1 MRFVLKEGQKVFV
14 PNQRTNL
21 LSIFNMILM
30 GNSEDARAALTMES
44 GFESHQKELAELFHL
59 ATFWALSSLIIDSTD
74 SSFPDLAYDFR
85 RSCVELEK
93 IWRGKFSLARNR
105 PRCMENLVFVRS
117 ELATIIYDQIFL
129 VFSQEFAEQ
138 LLELTLQ
145 VRDFEDFYRRDSRLM
160 FLMPLMEKVGAFTG
174 FYFEDSENMIRQ
186 RSVNACADMDLGSTR
201 PGQEV
206 GNINNLSLETI
217 FAQNCRLFIENIRSG
232 RVNQFLDSIRHQKAS
247 RLDLNDQI
255 SFLIFEMLTLRLNAE
270 QEKASLLASR
280 IKQIYKKEMSRNDY
294 QSALIQVVSPTLM
307 KTVQTVDYITRISN
321 IAQIDIEPLKT
332 LRGGRRPNSERYKR
346 NGKSAGDI
354 LEEIRDSD
362 LHPKFQTI
370 LSVQIYLLSGDY
382 FKISSIYNKLQQKG
396 RFEFWDGVLARKMTR
411 LGLAS
416 LVNSEVLLFQQT
428 LDRSSIYA
436 IIAHLRLKGEYNR
449 LLYLL
454 SFLTNNPASISLL
467 HLNEFLKK
475 IKSPSRSNY
484 NHSPSSLDNNTKT
497 KKHQR
502 SIEHL
507 RVKDLFSVSEFSS
520 FKLMAVRT
528 LSKLGRSNEA
538 IDLCFESASDPSLA
552 SVFTL
557 DLTHLLLSQKKFVE
571 AMQIFELENY
581 FIILKEKHRHSGDF
595 DGIGA
600 GEGEGRYWS
609 SEETFK
615 RKDLD
620 SGQRKY
626 VLTELQM
633 IWRSLKGLCE
643 KICSENNSN
652 TRKNKRVSRES
663 NNNGQTPD
671 LNERLSEIQKLQKMN
686 IFQKIE
692 SLEEPKNS
700 LSGLSPEDISDI
712 LFKPE
717 FEVLSGHILYLSQ
730 QNLNEASVSN
740 PIERRV
746 QKQIH
751 LLFGYM
757 FCPRSGQKNRNKFRQ
772 FEEMVG
778 GRDEDLDVKDFLAC
792 YEAGNINQRFGQL
805 GSFWGFYNR
814 KIQRIFEIYVGVQ
827 SLFGDVSISDDFQI
841 LRRALAGRQRARSRD
856 RSGINPLANQ
866 VFKPSLTPNL
876 TSNLG
881 LPLIF
886 PPLRLEAS
894 KGCKPGKSQNSV
906 ISEIS
911 NTRFRSQLLNFKIF
925 DVSGLYNRVKLEDA
939 RHRGDLGSLKNLSK
953 QMLKEKVTVP
963 PTWAMLDCLLVKK
976 NFQSSAQGFF
986 KMMRKQAK
994 LKRPMTML
1002 LAVGICLLRGGNLA
1016 EFLKL
1021 LNAAHSTEKVLAIG
1035 AIVTASNQSTG
1046 DNGKSTRKKSFKKAE
1061 SLFIG
1066 SKENL
1071 KNGNTGISES
1081 KEHMGFDREYLFRLD
1096 QGSLEVRSRSKSE
1109 ETSFFQLFDKY
1120 ITKRKIRNPQ
1130 VAFLLGVYFFYLK
1143 RLDYAAKCFMLSQ
1156 QGTLLAA
1163 RSWLY
1168 LLDISLHSTGH
1179 NLYSNH
1185 FHKEKFIDL
1194 SHFEVKNVKFASTK
1208 LRDSMA
1214 VSPLKTVVPLISQFV
1229 DIYVSPQ
1236 GNLHIYQNHSIFHT
1250 NIEIIYSIFNIYI

>member
-1 MRFVLKEGQKVFV
+1 M
-14 PNQRTNL
+14 
-21 LSIFNMILM
+21 
-30 GNSEDARAALTMES
+30 AR
-44 GFESHQKELAELFHL
+44 K
-59 ATFWALSSLIIDSTD
+59 
-74 SSFPDLAYDFR
+74 
-85 RSCVELEK
+85 
-93 IWRGKFSLARNR
+93 R
-105 PRCMENLVFVRS
+105 PRCLENLVFVRS
-117 ELATIIYDQIFL
+117 ELTTIIYDQIFL

-138 LLELTLQ
+138 LLELTLE

-186 RSVNACADMDLGSTR
+186 RSVSVCAGMGLGLTGR
-201 PGQEV
+201 GHEM
-206 GNINNLSLETI
+206 GNINHLSLETI

-255 SFLIFEMLTLRLNAE
+255 SFLIFEMLTLRFNAE
-270 QEKASLLASR
+270 QEKTVLLAKR

-294 QSALIQVVSPTLM
+294 QSALIQVLSPTLM
-307 KTVQTVDYITRISN
+307 KTVQTVDYISRISN
-321 IAQIDIEPLKT
+321 IAEIGNEPLKT
-332 LRGGRRPNSERYKR
+332 LRGGRCPNSERYKR
-346 NGKSAGDI
+346 EGKSASEI

-362 LHPKFQTI
+362 LHPKFQTV

-382 FKISSIYNKLQQKG
+382 FKISSICGKLQRKG
-396 RFEFWDGVLARKMTR
+396 RFDFWDGVLSRKLTR
-411 LGLAS
+411 LGLLS
-416 LVNSEVLLFQQT
+416 LVNSEVGLFQQT
-428 LDRSSIYA
+428 LNRSSISA
-436 IIAHLRLKGEYNR
+436 IITHFRVKGEYNK

-454 SFLTNNPASISLL
+454 SFLTTNPASVSLF
-467 HLNEFLKK
+467 HLTEFLKK
-475 IKSPSRSNY
+475 IKASSGSNPSN
-484 NHSPSSLDNNTKT
+484 SPSSFNV
-497 KKHQR
+497 KKSKQHQR
-502 SIEHL
+502 SIENL
-507 RVKDLFSVSEFSS
+507 RVKDLFSVSEFSC
-520 FKLMAVRT
+520 FKLMAIRT

-538 IDLCFESASDPSLA
+538 IDLCFESASDPNLA

-557 DLTHLLLSQKKFVE
+557 DLAHLLLSQRKFVE

-581 FIILKEKHRHSGDF
+581 FVVLKERHKNTEDF
-595 DGIGA
+595 EER
-600 GEGEGRYWS
+600 GEGKGKGKGSGRYWS
-609 SEETFK
+609 SEQTFK
-615 RKDLD
+615 RRDLD

-626 VLTELQM
+626 VLTELQL
-633 IWRSLKGLCE
+633 IWRSLKGLCV
-643 KICSENNSN
+643 KICSEHNSK
-652 TRKNKRVSRES
+652 TRKNKRVSGES
-663 NNNGQTPD
+663 NTSGQTSD
-671 LNERLSEIQKLQKMN
+671 LNDRQSEIKRLGKMN

-692 SLEEPKNS
+692 SLEDHKIA
-700 LSGLSPEDISDI
+700 LSGLNPEDIGDF
-712 LFKPE
+712 LFRPE
-717 FEVLSGHILYLSQ
+717 FAVLSCHILYLSQ
-730 QNLNEASVSN
+730 QNLNEASVNN
-740 PIERRV
+740 PVERRV

-751 LLFGYM
+751 LLFGYL
-757 FCPRSGQKNRNKFRQ
+757 FCPRSGEKTHSKFRQ

-778 GRDEDLDVKDFLAC
+778 GRDEELDVKDFLGC
-792 YEAGNINQRFGQL
+792 YEAGTSHQRFGQL

-814 KIQRIFEIYVGVQ
+814 KIQQIFEIYVGAEC
-827 SLFGDVSISDDFQI
+827 LFGDVSISNDFRI
-841 LRRALAGRQRARSRD
+841 LRRALAGGQPARSNNQN
-856 RSGINPLANQ
+856 GINPLGEQ
-866 VFKPSLTPNL
+866 VFKSNQTPNL

-886 PPLRLEAS
+886 AKFKLETS
-894 KGCKPGKSQNSV
+894 KVSKPVKSQDTL

-911 NTRFRSQLLNFKIF
+911 TTRFRSELLNFKMF
-925 DVSGLYNRVKLEDA
+925 DVSGLYNRVRLEDA
-939 RHRGDLGSLKNLSK
+939 RHSGDLSSLKSLSK

-994 LKRPMTML
+994 LKRPMSML

-1021 LNAAHSTEKVLAIG
+1021 LNAAHSAEKVLAIG
-1035 AIVTASNQSTG
+1035 AIVTASNQGNGES
-1046 DNGKSTRKKSFKKAE
+1046 GKSSRKKPYKKAE

-1071 KNGNTGISES
+1071 KNASTGMADS
-1081 KEHMGFDREYLFRLD
+1081 KEHLGFDREYLFKVE

-1130 VAFLLGVYFFYLK
+1130 VAFLLGVYFFHLK

-1156 QGTLLAA
+1156 QGPFLAA

-1185 FHKEKFIDL
+1185 FHKEKFIDV
-1194 SHFEVKNVKFASTK
+1194 SHFEVKNVKFASGK
-1208 LRDSMA
+1208 LRDSVA
-1214 VSPLKTVVPLISQFV
+1214 ASPLKKIVPLISEFV
-1229 DIYVSPQ
+1229 SIYVSPQ
-1236 GNLHIYQNHSIFHT
+1236 GKLSYCRK
-1250 NIEIIYSIFNIYI
+1250 